1 MGDKESQKVW
11 SYDEIWKN
19 WCERKFR
26 NVRYVAIFLFNIFE
40 GRYTSFTTLLQ
51 GKAAPLVREV
61 QMLRHIG
68 QSSMLKDELSRVQ
81 RLIVSV
87 LPCRFFDFSMTMT
100 MLFLSPEV

>member
-1 MGDKESQKVW
+1 MKTVKVKKQGRVTKPGRTGARGSNGISGMW
-11 SYDEIWKN
+11 PFSLY
-19 WCERKFR
+19 
-26 NVRYVAIFLFNIFE
+26 IFE

-68 QSSMLKDELSRVQ
+68 QSSILKDELSRVQ

-100 MLFLSPEV
+100 MLFLSLEV